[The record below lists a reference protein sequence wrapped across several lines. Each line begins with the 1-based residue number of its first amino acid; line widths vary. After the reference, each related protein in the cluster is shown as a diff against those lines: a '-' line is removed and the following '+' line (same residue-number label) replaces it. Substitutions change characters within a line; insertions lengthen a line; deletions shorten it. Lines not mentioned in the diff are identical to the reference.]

1 MYSKIIT
8 VSTLNNYI
16 KKTLDNDFIL
26 RNANVKGELSNVKI
40 HSSGHIYFSLKD
52 NSSKINCV
60 MFKSNAN
67 SLTFIPEN
75 GMNVLVNGRISV
87 YEKEGVYQLYCDGM
101 EIDGIG
107 NLYIEFEKLKRK
119 LEEEG
124 LFDFENKIDIP
135 MFPRKIGV
143 ITSSTG
149 AAIRDIINVTRRRND
164 KVDILIYPSL
174 VQGINAKYDIVKGIE
189 KLNSITDIDVII
201 LARGGGS
208 IEELWAFNEEIV
220 ARAIAKSKKPIVTG
234 IGHETDF
241 TISDFVSDKRAS
253 TPSQAA
259 EIVVP
264 TIEELNERL
273 LNIRGMITNNIK
285 SEMLK
290 NKKNLEMYKKVLEL
304 NSPKNFL
311 VNQYNIIDNKKE
323 ILGHKMKKILEYQ
336 LREVQKN
343 YELLGAHNPLNILN
357 KGYSLIYDNEKHVI
371 SSINELKDEKKV
383 KILLKD
389 GKGTFKIERMN
400 EE

>member
-101 EIDGIG
+101 EIDGVG

-149 AAIRDIINVTRRRND
+149 AAIRDIINVTRRRNS

-273 LNIRGMITNNIK
+273 LNIRGMLTNNIK

-323 ILGHKMKKILEYQ
+323 ILGHKMKQLLEYQ
-336 LREVQKN
+336 LKEVQKN

>member
-101 EIDGIG
+101 EIDGVG

-273 LNIRGMITNNIK
+273 LNIRGMLTNNIK

>member
-149 AAIRDIINVTRRRND
+149 AAIRDIINVTRRRNN

-273 LNIRGMITNNIK
+273 LNIRGMLTNNIK

-323 ILGHKMKKILEYQ
+323 ILGHKMKQLLEYQ
-336 LREVQKN
+336 LKEVQKN

>member
-101 EIDGIG
+101 EIDGVG

-149 AAIRDIINVTRRRND
+149 AAIRDIINVTRRRNN

-273 LNIRGMITNNIK
+273 LNIRGMLTNNIK

-323 ILGHKMKKILEYQ
+323 ILGHKMKQLLEYQ
-336 LREVQKN
+336 LKEVQKN

>member
-101 EIDGIG
+101 EIDGVG

-273 LNIRGMITNNIK
+273 LNIRGMLTNNIK

-371 SSINELKDEKKV
+371 SSINELKDEKRV

>member
-101 EIDGIG
+101 EIDGVG

-273 LNIRGMITNNIK
+273 LNIRGMLTNNIK

-290 NKKNLEMYKKVLEL
+290 NKKNLEMYEKVLEL

>member
-101 EIDGIG
+101 EIDGVG

-149 AAIRDIINVTRRRND
+149 AAIRDIINVTRRRNN

-201 LARGGGS
+201 LTRGGGS

-273 LNIRGMITNNIK
+273 LNIRGMLTNNIK

-290 NKKNLEMYKKVLEL
+290 NKKNLEVYKKVLEL

-323 ILGHKMKKILEYQ
+323 ILGHKMKQLLEYQ
-336 LREVQKN
+336 LKEVQKN

>member
-16 KKTLDNDFIL
+16 KKTLDTDFIL

-87 YEKEGVYQLYCDGM
+87 YEKEAVYQLYCDGM
-101 EIDGIG
+101 EIDGVG

-273 LNIRGMITNNIK
+273 LNLRGVLTNNIK

-290 NKKNLEMYKKVLEL
+290 NKKDLEMYKKVLEL

-357 KGYSLIYDNEKHVI
+357 KEYSLIYDKEKQVI
-371 SSINELKDEKKV
+371 SSINELKDEKRV

>member
-101 EIDGIG
+101 EIDGVG

-149 AAIRDIINVTRRRND
+149 AAIRDIINVTRRRNN

-189 KLNSITDIDVII
+189 KLDSITDIDVII

-273 LNIRGMITNNIK
+273 LNIRGMLTNNIK

-323 ILGHKMKKILEYQ
+323 ILGHKMKQLLEYQ
-336 LREVQKN
+336 LKEVQKN